1 MSSYFTYLSYYFTFS
16 FDFPRSNKTPTQRAG
31 DIFSLIAIYSVVL
44 LSFPIHVL
52 VVLVEERHHLSSQA
66 LALRPEGIVVV
77 ACDYLHLGCPDRCL
91 VEVVFAVDVSE
102 LAGLG
107 FGLRLARHPPE
118 ERYRLGS
125 GADALRVELVL
136 RYACGDAL
144 FDGPEDGLVEII
156 RLLYIREITGGRI

>member
-1 MSSYFTYLSYYFTFS
+1 MIILFGAALVCSLHTFLAETKS
-16 FDFPRSNKTPTQRAG
+16 RPKAACCWLDQ
-31 DIFSLIAIYSVVL
+31 IL
-44 LSFPIHVL
+44 LPFAIHVL
-52 VVLVEERHHLSSQA
+52 VILIKERHHLSSQA
-66 LALRPEGIVVV
+66 LALGLEGVVVV

-91 VEVVFAVDVSE
+91 VEVVFALDISE
-102 LAGLG
+102 LASLG
-107 FGLRLARHPPE
+107 FGLRFVRHPPE

-156 RLLYIREITGGRI
+156 RLLYVSKLTGCRL